1 MDLKRSLRQVSQDKV
16 AAATAQDFEQAGQL
30 RDQELELEAQ
40 LRQLDIASS
49 SVQPP
54 VVATEDIAQVVAA
67 WTGIPVN
74 RITQSE
80 SALLM
85 KLEDTLH
92 QRLIGQEAAVKA
104 VAKAIR
110 RARVGLRSAQRPMA
124 SFIFCGPTGVGKTE
138 LTKALAATVFGSEE
152 SIVRL
157 DMSEYMESQSVSKLI
172 GSPPGYVGYGE
183 GGQLT
188 EAVRRQPYALV
199 LFDEIEKA
207 HPDVF
212 NVLLQLLDDGR
223 LTDSQGRV
231 VDFQNTLVIMT
242 SNIGSRAIEKQGSSL
257 GFELTASESATLT
270 YRRTREQV
278 NEALKLSFR
287 PEFLNRL
294 DDIIVFH
301 QLNRTEVMQIA
312 DIMLQQVADRLAEQ
326 QIAIEVTDAFKAK
339 LAAAGYDPSYGARP
353 LRRAV
358 TRLVEDT
365 LAEAILAGQIQS
377 GETALLDVDTA
388 GQVTVQPKQSLAL
401 VGAA

>member
-1 MDLKRSLRQVSQDKV
+1 
-16 AAATAQDFEQAGQL
+16 
-30 RDQELELEAQ
+30 
-40 LRQLDIASS
+40 
-49 SVQPP
+49 
-54 VVATEDIAQVVAA
+54 
-67 WTGIPVN
+67 
-74 RITQSE
+74 
-80 SALLM
+80 
-85 KLEDTLH
+85 
-92 QRLIGQEAAVKA
+92 
-104 VAKAIR
+104 KAIR

-270 YRRTREQV
+270 YRRTRV
-278 NEALKLSFR
+278 R
-287 PEFLNRL
+287 GC
-294 DDIIVFH
+294 D
-301 QLNRTEVMQIA
+301 
-312 DIMLQQVADRLAEQ
+312 
-326 QIAIEVTDAFKAK
+326 
-339 LAAAGYDPSYGARP
+339 
-353 LRRAV
+353 
-358 TRLVEDT
+358 
-365 LAEAILAGQIQS
+365 
-377 GETALLDVDTA
+377 
-388 GQVTVQPKQSLAL
+388 
-401 VGAA
+401 